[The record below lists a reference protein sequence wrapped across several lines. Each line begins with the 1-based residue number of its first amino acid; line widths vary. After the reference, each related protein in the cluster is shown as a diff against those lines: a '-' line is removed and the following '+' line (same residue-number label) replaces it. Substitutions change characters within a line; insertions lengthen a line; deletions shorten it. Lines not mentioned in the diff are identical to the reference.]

1 MNLEKIRK
9 YAELIAKTGANIQQG
24 QVANIIADLEIKDFV
39 YILVEECYKAGA
51 GKVYVDW
58 TSDELLTL
66 DVKYASEERLS
77 HLTNFE
83 KAKQEFNIENRPVK
97 IYIDSKDPDS
107 LKNLDQEK
115 YGRILAIKQ
124 KEIRFYRDQYDD
136 YCQWV
141 IAGYPGLA
149 WSKKVFPD
157 LSDDE
162 AMEKMLDTILKVSR
176 AHEGDP
182 IENWKNHDASLV
194 AKADK
199 LNSLKLKELHY
210 TSSNGTDLI
219 VKLLPNVNWEAGGEY
234 TKGTKIHFQ
243 PNIPTEECFTS
254 PDKYGTEGIVYSSKP
269 LSYRGQIIDNF
280 SIRFEKGKA
289 VEIHAEKG
297 EELLKNMI
305 SLDENA
311 AYLGECALVPYDSPI
326 NNTGILFFST
336 LYDEN
341 AACHLALG
349 TAFPML
355 IEGYENLTPE
365 EISKVSINKSIV
377 HTDFMI
383 GNKDLKIEAT
393 DFEGKKYLIFE
404 NGNWTDIF

>member
-1 MNLEKIRK
+1 MNKEKVRK
-9 YAELIAKTGANIQQG
+9 YAELIAKTGANIQKG

-58 TSDELLTL
+58 SSDELLKL
-66 DVKYASEERLS
+66 DVKYCEEETLS

-83 KAKQEFNIENRPVK
+83 KAKHEFNIEKHPVK
-97 IYIDSKDPDS
+97 IFIDSKDPDS
-107 LKNLDQEK
+107 LKDLDQEK
-115 YGRILAIKQ
+115 YGRILSVKQ

-141 IAGYPGLA
+141 IAGYPGVA
-149 WSKKVFPD
+149 WAKKVFPE
-157 LSDDE
+157 LEEKE
-162 AMEKMLDTILKVSR
+162 AQEKLLDTILLVSR
-176 AHEGDP
+176 ANEGEP
-182 IENWKNHDASLV
+182 IENWIEHDTNLV
-194 AKADK
+194 AKANK

-210 TSSNGTDLI
+210 TSSNGTDLT
-219 VKLLPNVNWEAGGEY
+219 VRLLPNVKWEAGGEY
-234 TKGTKIHFQ
+234 TKGTNIHFQ

-254 PDKYGTEGIVYSSKP
+254 PDKFGTEGIVYSSKP
-269 LSYRGQIIDNF
+269 LSYRGQLIDNF

-289 VEIHAEKG
+289 VEVHAEKG
-297 EELLKNMI
+297 EELFKNMI
-305 SLDENA
+305 NLDENA
-311 AYLGECALVPYDSPI
+311 GYLGECALVPFDSPI
-326 NNTGILFFST
+326 NNTGVLFFST

-355 IEGYENLTPE
+355 IENYENLTEE
-365 EISKVSINKSIV
+365 EIKAVNINKSIV

-383 GNKDLKIEAT
+383 GNRDLKIEAI
-393 DFEGKKYLIFE
+393 DFEGNKYLIFE
-404 NGNWTDIF
+404 NGNWTNIF

>member
-1 MNLEKIRK
+1 MNLEKVRK
-9 YAELIAKTGANIQQG
+9 YAELIVKTGANIQKG
-24 QVANIIADLEIKDFV
+24 QVANIFANLEVKDFI
-39 YILVEECYKAGA
+39 YIVVEECYKAGA
-51 GKVYVDW
+51 KRVFVNW
-58 TSDELLTL
+58 SSDELLSL
-66 DVKYASEERLS
+66 DVKYCEEDTLN

-83 KAKQEFNIENRPVK
+83 KAKHEYNIENRPVK
-97 IYIDSKDPDS
+97 IYIISEDPDS

-115 YGRILAIKQ
+115 YGRILAIKN
-124 KEIRFYRDQYDD
+124 KEIRAYRDQYDD

-149 WSKKVFPD
+149 WSKKVFPN

-176 AHEGDP
+176 ADEGEP
-182 IENWKNHDASLV
+182 IENWKKHDASLV
-194 AKADK
+194 SKAKK
-199 LNSLKLKELHY
+199 LNELKLRELHY
-210 TSSNGTDLI
+210 TSSNGTDLK

-234 TKGTKIHFQ
+234 TKSTKIHFQ

-254 PDKYGTEGIVYSSKP
+254 PDKFGTEGIVYSAKP

-280 SIRFEKGKA
+280 SIRFENGKA
-289 VEIHAEKG
+289 VEVHAEKG

-305 SLDENA
+305 TLDDNA
-311 AYLGECALVPYDSPI
+311 CYLGECALVPYDSPI

-349 TAFPML
+349 TGFAML
-355 IEGYENLTPE
+355 IDNYENLSAE
-365 EISKVSINKSIV
+365 EIAKVNINKSIV

-404 NGNWTDIF
+404 NGNWTNIF